1 MIKRTRTIL
10 FFICLF
16 LFFLIT
22 PFIVLYS
29 GGYRIDWNLKRI
41 IKTGG
46 FYFKVWPEGVQVF
59 IDGKFKKKTGLLS
72 NSVYINNLTPKEYKI
87 EIKKEGFQTWQKN
100 LEIKDNWVTTSDNVI
115 LIPENPKIVNLSQKV
130 GDFFFSP
137 DQRKL
142 IIKED
147 SNKGWDLKII
157 EFPSFLTQEIYPK
170 NNLFSGFQSA
180 DVELL
185 DLKFSQDSNRILLTT
200 KEKENV
206 RYWILELQSPLQEQ
220 TPEDLISLDFLGN
233 EAEDVSFN
241 PQDVQKIFFIKKTN
255 LFNASIVTKIADLN
269 PILKNVISYEIFEG
283 DLFRI
288 SSDGFFFKTDL
299 TGGNE
304 EKLNSDPFPIKK
316 DKEYQIYIKSP
327 YFFLKEGEVLYM
339 LKPDSTSFE
348 KISEPAR
355 DINFSPDG
363 NKMLYFNNYEIG
375 VLFLEKKES
384 QPPNEALENLF
395 LTRLSEKINQVGW
408 LNSNYLLFTV
418 GNKIKISEIDDRD
431 KINIYDFAEFNSP
444 KIFFNQFD
452 KKLYILSEGNLSFSE
467 KLLP

>member
-1 MIKRTRTIL
+1 MLKRTRTIL

-29 GGYRIDWNLKRI
+29 QGYRIDWNLKRI

-46 FYFKVWPEGVQVF
+46 FYFKVWPEGAKLF
-59 IDGKFKKKTGLLS
+59 IDGKFQKKTGFIS

-100 LEIKDNWVTTSDNVI
+100 LEIKENWVTTSDNVI
-115 LIPENPKIVNLSQKV
+115 LIPENPKFVNLSQKV

-137 DQRKL
+137 DDKK
-142 IIKED
+142 IILKVELE
-147 SNKGWDLKII
+147 KGWNLKII
-157 EFPSFLTQEIYPK
+157 ELDRNLTSD
-170 NNLFSGFQSA
+170 LFSGFQSA

-200 KEKENV
+200 KEKENAQ
-206 RYWILELQSPLQEQ
+206 YWILELQSPLQEQ
-220 TPEDLISLDFLGN
+220 TPSDLISLDFLGN
-233 EAEDVSFN
+233 EIGEVSLN
-241 PQDVQKIFFIKKTN
+241 PQDIQKIFFSKKTS
-255 LFNASIVTKIADLN
+255 LFNADIVTKTVDLN
-269 PILKNVISYEIFEG
+269 PLLKNVISYKISEG
-283 DLFRI
+283 KLFRI
-288 SSDGFFFKTDL
+288 SEDGFFFKTDL

-304 EKLNSDPFPIKK
+304 EKLNSDPFPLKK
-316 DKEYQIYIKSP
+316 DEKYQIYVKSP
-327 YFFLKEGEVLYM
+327 LFFLKEEGVLYI

-348 KISEPAR
+348 KISEPVN
-355 DINFSPDG
+355 DVKFSPDG
-363 NKMLYFNNYEIG
+363 KKMLYFNNYEIG

-384 QPPNEALENLF
+384 QPQKEALENLF

-408 LNSNYLLFTV
+408 LNSNYLVFTV
-418 GNKIKISEIDDRD
+418 GNKVKISEIDDRD

-444 KIFFNQFD
+444 IIFFNQFD
-452 KKLYILSEGNLSFSE
+452 KKLYILSEKNLSSSE

>member
-29 GGYRIDWNLKRI
+29 QGYRIDWNLKRI

-46 FYFKVWPEGVQVF
+46 FYFKVWPEGAQVF
-59 IDGKFKKKTGLLS
+59 IDGKFQKKTGFLS
-72 NSVYINNLTPKEYKI
+72 NSVYINNLTPKEYKV

-100 LEIKDNWVTTSDNVI
+100 LEIKENWVTNSDIVI
-115 LIPENPKIVNLSQKV
+115 LIPENPKFVNLSQKV
-130 GDFFFSP
+130 EGFFFSP

-147 SNKGWDLKII
+147 NNKGWNLKII
-157 EFPSFLTQEIYPK
+157 EFPSFPNQEKYPE

-200 KEKENV
+200 KEKENA
-206 RYWILELQSPLQEQ
+206 RYWILELQFPLQEQ
-220 TPEDLISLDFLGN
+220 TPDDLISLDFLGN
-233 EAEDVSFN
+233 ETEEVSFN
-241 PQDVQKIFFIKKTN
+241 PQDIQKIFFIRKTS
-255 LFNASIVTKIADLN
+255 LFNANIVTKIVDLN
-269 PILKNVISYEIFEG
+269 PLLKNVISYEISG
-283 DLFRI
+283 SDLFRI
-288 SSDGFFFKTDL
+288 SSDGFLFKTDL
-299 TGGNE
+299 AGGNE
-304 EKLNSDPFPIKK
+304 EKLNSDPFPLKK
-316 DKEYQIYIKSP
+316 DGKYQIYIKSP
-327 YFFLKEGEVLYM
+327 YFFLKEDEVLYI

-348 KISEPAR
+348 KISEPVS
-355 DINFSPDG
+355 DVKFSPDG
-363 NKMLYFNNYEIG
+363 KKMLYFNNYEIG

-384 QPPNEALENLF
+384 QPPKEDLENLF
-395 LTRLSEKINQVGW
+395 LTRLSEKIDQVSW
-408 LNSNYLLFTV
+408 LNSNYFVFTV
-418 GNKIKISEIDDRD
+418 GNKTKISEIDDRD
-431 KINIYDFAEFNSP
+431 RVNIYDFAEFNSP

-452 KKLYILSEGNLSFSE
+452 KKLYILSEGNLSSSE

>member
-1 MIKRTRTIL
+1 MTKRTRTIL

-29 GGYRIDWNLKRI
+29 QGYRIDWNFKRI

-46 FYFKVWPEGVQVF
+46 FYFKVWPESAQVF
-59 IDGKFKKKTGLLS
+59 IDGKFQKKTGFIS
-72 NSVYINNLTPKEYKI
+72 NSVYINNLTPKEYKV

-100 LEIKDNWVTTSDNVI
+100 LEIKDNWVTVSDNVI
-115 LIPENPKIVNLSQKV
+115 LIPKSPKFVNLSQKV

-147 SNKGWDLKII
+147 DDKSWSLKII
-157 EFPSFLTQEIYPK
+157 EFPPFLTQEIYPK

-185 DLKFSQDSNRILLTT
+185 DLKFSQDSNRILLLT

-220 TPEDLISLDFLGN
+220 ALNDLISLDFLGN
-233 EAEDVSFN
+233 EIEEVFFN
-241 PQDVQKIFFIKKTN
+241 PQDIQKIFFIKKTS
-255 LFNASIVTKIADLN
+255 LFNANIITKTIDSN
-269 PILKNVISYEIFEG
+269 PLLKNVISYEISEG

-288 SSDGFFFKTDL
+288 SNDGFFFKTDL

-304 EKLNSDPFPIKK
+304 EKLNSVPFSIKK
-316 DKEYQIYIKSP
+316 DGKYQIYIRSP
-327 YFFLKEGEVLYM
+327 YFFLKEDEVLYI

-348 KISEPAR
+348 KISEPVR
-355 DINFSPDG
+355 DVKFSPDEK
-363 NKMLYFNNYEIG
+363 KMLYFNNYEIG
-375 VLFLEKKES
+375 ILFLEKKES
-384 QPPNEALENLF
+384 QPPKEALENLF
-395 LTRLSEKINQVGW
+395 VTRLSEKINQGAW
-408 LNSNYLLFTV
+408 LNSNYFVFTV
-418 GNKIKISEIDDRD
+418 GNKTKISEIDNRDR
-431 KINIYDFAEFNSP
+431 INIYDFAEFNSP
-444 KIFFNQFD
+444 QIFFNQFN